1 MEIGPV
7 VSGLLG
13 GIALFLYGLDR
24 MTASLNTV
32 AGSRMQKF
40 LARATSSPL
49 RGAMTGALLT
59 AVLQS
64 SSLTTVLCVGFISAG
79 LMNLRQAVGVIVGA
93 NVGTTITAQVIAFDV
108 SAIALPLITIGVG
121 CRFLAR
127 SSWQKHLGTVFLGI
141 GLVFYGMELMTD
153 ATAPLRTYQPFV
165 ETMRSLD
172 QAWLGILAGAAF
184 TALVQSSSATTGL
197 VIVLAAQSLVSL
209 EAAIA
214 LVLGANVGSCIT
226 AVVAAWGRSAVAR
239 QAAAVNVVFNVTGAL
254 FWWLLLNPL
263 IHLTHAVSGDDVAR
277 QVANAHTIF
286 NVSNALVALTF
297 SSWLAGLVERLVPIP
312 PSSETEERPLFLD
325 QAFLSIP
332 SMALERVRL
341 ELNHLG
347 DRAVHAVRLIGEPSQ
362 AAHEVESLTAIQ
374 EQIVDYT
381 RQISREEMTDEEAH
395 LFEVFL
401 VVADSLEAVGVS
413 VSDLLSYEEKLGDRT
428 FLPELTELREL
439 VEDCLEKAVRSI
451 SLPELAREVKG
462 KKESVRALRDAAMR
476 KAMGHLDSSRPGV
489 AGRYRHRSGV
499 VDELRRIYY
508 LASHVSRVVLR
519 HAERR
524 QEEGALSTG
533 WVGDMA
539 GDRQHEKEPD

>member
-32 AGSRMQKF
+32 AGSRMQEF
-40 LARATSSPL
+40 LARATASPL
-49 RGAMTGALLT
+49 RGAFTGALLT

-263 IHLTHAVSGDDVAR
+263 ILLTHAVSGDDVAR

-312 PSSETEERPLFLD
+312 PSSGMEERPLFLD

-347 DRAVHAVRLIGEPSQ
+347 ERAVQAVRLIGDSSQ
-362 AAHEVESLTAIQ
+362 AAEEVERLTAIQ

-381 RQISREEMTDEEAH
+381 RQISREEMTEEEAH

-401 VVADSLEAVGVS
+401 VVADSLEGVGVS
-413 VSDLLSYEEKLGDRT
+413 VSDLLSYEERLGGRS

-439 VEDCLEKAVRSI
+439 VVDCLEKAVQSI
-451 SLPELAREVKG
+451 SRPELAREVRG
-462 KKESVRALRDAAMR
+462 RKESVRALRDEAMR

-519 HAERR
+519 HAERK
-524 QEEGALSTG
+524 QGEALPSVSG
-533 WVGDMA
+533 EM
-539 GDRQHEKEPD
+539 

>member
-1 MEIGPV
+1 
-7 VSGLLG
+7 
-13 GIALFLYGLDR
+13 
-24 MTASLNTV
+24 
-32 AGSRMQKF
+32 MQSF

-49 RGAMTGALLT
+49 RGALTGALLT
-59 AVLQS
+59 AVFQS

-93 NVGTTITAQVIAFDV
+93 NVGTTITAQVIAFDM
-108 SAIALPLITIGVG
+108 SAIALPLITVGVG
-121 CRFLAR
+121 CRYLAR

-141 GLVFYGMELMTD
+141 GLVFYGMELMTN
-153 ATAPLRTYQPFV
+153 ATAPLRTYHPFV

-197 VIVLAAQSLVSL
+197 VIVLATQSLVSL

-239 QAAAVNVVFNVTGAL
+239 QAAAVHVVFNVSGAL
-254 FWWLLLNPL
+254 VWWLLIDPL
-263 IHLTHAVSGDDVAR
+263 MVLTQAVSGDDIAR

-297 SSWLAGLVERLVPIP
+297 SSWLAGLVERLIPILP
-312 PSSETEERPLFLD
+312 GRGADERPLFLD
-325 QAFLSIP
+325 QAFLPIP

-347 DRAVHAVRLIGEPSQ
+347 DKAVRAVRLLSKPAD
-362 AAHEVESLTAIQ
+362 AAIEVENLTAIQ
-374 EQIVDYT
+374 EHIVDYT
-381 RQISREEMTDEEAH
+381 RRISREEMTDEEAH

-413 VSDLLSYEEKLGDRT
+413 VDDLLSYEEKLGDRS
-428 FLPELTELREL
+428 FLPELKELHVL
-439 VEDCLEKAVRSI
+439 VTGCLEKAVQSI
-451 SLPELAREVKG
+451 SQPELAREVKG
-462 KKESVRALRDAAMR
+462 RKESVRALRDEAMR

-508 LASHVSRVVLR
+508 LASHISKVVLR
-519 HAERR
+519 HAERN
-524 QEEGALSTG
+524 QGEDLHSASEE
-533 WVGDMA
+533 M
-539 GDRQHEKEPD
+539 